1 MIHMIRAAAV
11 LLALPLLSAVASA
24 QDKSGERVPWT
35 TSHLTGSPEPPPPLR
50 SERVFPNLNFKA
62 PVQLVP
68 FPDRRRWVLVE
79 EHGNLYSFPNDPAC
93 EKADLLIDLRK
104 EIRNLEKL
112 EGVRGVGSS
121 YSLAFDPDFA
131 KNRSCYLMYWL
142 ASKDRRK
149 LWDGTRVSRFKI
161 TDADPPRIDPA
172 TEEIL
177 ITWLAGGHN
186 GCDLQFGNDGYLYI
200 SAGDGEDPSPPDKLQ
215 TGQDISDLMSSI
227 LRIDVHRAAD
237 GKPYAIPADNP
248 FVGVAKARPEV
259 WCYGLR
265 NPWRMSFDRKTGQLW
280 IGDVGWERWES
291 IIAAV
296 KGGNYGW
303 SVMEGPEACIPDG
316 KRGPTQILPP
326 AHTLPHPISASITG
340 GYVYHGT
347 KLKGYAGQ
355 YFCGDWESRQIWAL
369 PVKGATL
376 GERREVA
383 STAQRIVAFAED
395 ADGELLVVDYE
406 GGGIHRV
413 VPNDAGAGNAEF
425 PRTLG
430 KTGLFSDV
438 ASQAAA
444 PGVLPFRVNAPCW
457 TDGAVGERWIGI
469 PGTGTVTLVDKN
481 RDWPRESVWPKDSV
495 VAKTLSLAGRKVETQ
510 VLHFDGLLWNGY
522 SYVWNEAQSDAAL
535 APAEGADVDLGGG
548 RKWRVLG
555 RAACMGCHTP
565 WQGYALSVNGA
576 QLPDLDRFLAL
587 GILGKTTPRLQPWVD
602 PYDEKRSL
610 DERARSYLATNC
622 GHCHRFGGGGAAK
635 IDLRQEASL
644 ADMKVAG
651 VRPSLGTF
659 DLTDPYIVCGGDPS
673 RSVLLF
679 RISKLGQGRMPH
691 IGSEAV
697 DERGVSLIRRWIASL
712 AVTPCDPASMAAR
725 SKDREALGRVRD
737 GDARECD
744 ALLSTPTGA
753 LDLLGALDALSES
766 ARKEAVRRALERPP
780 GGIRDLF
787 ETFEPPSQRRER
799 LGLSIPPEK
808 ILRLKGD
815 AERGRVMFAGT
826 MVQCLKCHR
835 VQAGPETLGPELS
848 KIGAKY
854 NRAQILES
862 ILEPSKTIDPKFA
875 GVIVRTTAGDV
886 LSGIVVEKTD
896 AELVLR
902 DAEKVMRLPAA
913 SVDRVVPQQKSL
925 MPEGLL
931 QHLTAQEAA
940 DLVAYLESLR

>member
-1 MIHMIRAAAV
+1 MNRLFVALGTLALLSSAAA
-11 LLALPLLSAVASA
+11 
-24 QDKSGERVPWT
+24 QDTPGGRVPWT
-35 TSHLTGSPEPPPPLR
+35 SSRLTGSPEPPPPLR
-50 SERVFPNLNFKA
+50 SERVFPNLTFKA

-79 EHGNLYSFPNDPAC
+79 EHGGIYSFPNDPAC
-93 EKADLLIDLRK
+93 GKADLLIDMRK
-104 EIRNLEKL
+104 EIRNLDKL
-112 EGVRGVGSS
+112 PGVRGVGSS
-121 YSLAFDPDFA
+121 YSLAFDPDFE
-131 KNRSCYLMYWL
+131 KNRHCYVMYWL
-142 ASKDRRK
+142 AAKDGRK
-149 LWDGTRVSRFKI
+149 LWDGTRVSRFKV

-172 TEEIL
+172 SEEIL

-186 GCDLQFGNDGYLYI
+186 GCDLQFGGDGYLYI
-200 SAGDGEDPSPPDKLQ
+200 SAGDGESPSPPDSLQ
-215 TGQDISDLMSSI
+215 TGQDVSDLMSSI
-227 LRIDVHRAAD
+227 LRIDVHHAAD
-237 GKPYAIPADNP
+237 GKPYAIPPDNP

-291 IIAAV
+291 IIAAQ

-303 SVMEGPEACIPDG
+303 SVMEGPEVLRPDG
-316 KRGPTQILPP
+316 KRGPTPLLPP
-326 AHTLPHPISASITG
+326 AHSIPHPISASITG
-340 GYVYHGT
+340 GFVYHGT
-347 KLKGYAGQ
+347 KLKGYEGQ
-355 YFCGDWESRQIWAL
+355 YFCGDWESRRIWAL

-383 STAQRIVAFAED
+383 RTAQRIVAFAEE
-395 ADGELLVVDYE
+395 ADGELVLVDYE
-406 GGGIHRV
+406 GGGLHRV
-413 VPNDAGAGNAEF
+413 VPNDAAAGNAEF

-430 KTGLFSDV
+430 KSGLFSDV
-438 ASQAAA
+438 ASQAPA
-444 PGVLPFRVNAPCW
+444 PGVLPFRIQAPCW
-457 TDGAVGERWIGI
+457 TDGAAGERWIAI

-495 VAKTLSLAGRKVETQ
+495 VAKTLSLDGRRLETQ

-522 SYVWNEAQSDAAL
+522 SYVWNEAQTDATL
-535 APAEGADVDLGGG
+535 APPEGAELVLGGG

-576 QLPDLDRFLAL
+576 QLPDLDRFLEL
-587 GILGKTTPRLQPWVD
+587 GILGKTTPRMTPWVD
-602 PYDEKRSL
+602 PYDEKL
-610 DERARSYLATNC
+610 PVDERARSYLATNC

-635 IDLRQEASL
+635 IDLRQEVSL
-644 ADMKVAG
+644 GDMKVAG
-651 VRPSLGTF
+651 ARPTLGAF
-659 DLTDPYIVCGGDPS
+659 DLTDPYLVCGGDPS

-697 DERGVSLIRRWIASL
+697 DGRGVELIRRWIASL
-712 AVTPCDPASMAAR
+712 PETPCDAASKPAR
-725 SKDREALGRVRD
+725 SRDQAAVDHVRG
-737 GDARECD
+737 GDPKECD
-744 ALLSTPTGA
+744 VLLSTTTGA
-753 LDLLGALDALSES
+753 LDLLGGLATFPEAV
-766 ARKEAVRRALERPP
+766 RKEAVRRALERPP

-787 ETFEPPSQRRER
+787 EAFEPPSQRRER

-808 ILRLKGD
+808 ILKLKGD
-815 AERGRVMFAGT
+815 AERGRAMFAGT
-826 MVQCLKCHR
+826 MVQCSKCHR

-854 NRAQILES
+854 NRAQLLES
-862 ILEPSKTIDPKFA
+862 ILEPSKTIDPKFV
-875 GVIVRTTAGDV
+875 GVIVQTKSGDV

-896 AELVLR
+896 ADLALR
-902 DAEKVMRLPAA
+902 DAEKVTRIPVSAVERM
-913 SVDRVVPQQKSL
+913 VPQQKSL

>member
-1 MIHMIRAAAV
+1 MNRLFAA
-11 LLALPLLSAVASA
+11 LGTLALLSSAEA
-24 QDKSGERVPWT
+24 QDNSGARVPWT
-35 TSHLTGSPEPPPPLR
+35 NSHLTGSPEPPLPLR
-50 SERVFPNLNFKA
+50 SERAFPNLTFHA
-62 PVQLVP
+62 PVQLIP

-79 EHGNLYSFPNDPAC
+79 EHGNLYSFKNDPAVD
-93 EKADLLIDLRK
+93 KADLLIDMRK
-104 EIRNLEKL
+104 EIRNLGKL

-121 YSLAFDPDFA
+121 YSLAFDPDFE
-131 KNRSCYLMYWL
+131 KNRSCYVMYWL
-142 ASKDRRK
+142 ASKDGRK

-161 TDADPPRIDPA
+161 PDADPPRIDPA
-172 TEEIL
+172 SEEIL
-177 ITWLAGGHN
+177 LTWLAGGHN
-186 GCDLQFGNDGYLYI
+186 GCDLQFDKEGYLYI
-200 SAGDGEDPSPPDKLQ
+200 SAGDGEAPSPPDQLQ
-215 TGQDISDLMSSI
+215 TGQDISDLLSSI
-227 LRIDVHRAAD
+227 LRIDVHHAAD
-237 GKPYAIPADNP
+237 GKPYAIPPDNP
-248 FVGVAKARPEV
+248 FVGVPKARPEV

-265 NPWRMSFDRKTGQLW
+265 NPWRMSFDRNTGQLW

-291 IIAAV
+291 IIAAK

-303 SVMEGPEACIPDG
+303 SVMEGPEVLLPDG
-316 KRGPTQILPP
+316 KRGPTPILPP
-326 AHTLPHPISASITG
+326 AHSLPHPISASITG
-340 GYVYHGT
+340 GYVYHGS
-347 KLKGYAGQ
+347 KLKGFEGQ
-355 YFCGDWESRQIWAL
+355 YFCGDWESRRIWTF
-369 PVKGATL
+369 PVLKGSEL

-383 STAQRIVAFAED
+383 RTAQRIVAFAED

-406 GGGIHRV
+406 GGGLHRIV
-413 VPNDAGAGNAEF
+413 ANDANAGAAEF

-438 ASQAAA
+438 ASQAPA
-444 PGVLPFRVNAPCW
+444 PGVLPFRVNASCW

-495 VAKTLSLAGRKVETQ
+495 VAKTLSLGGRRLETQ

-522 SYVWNEAQSDAAL
+522 SYVWNQAQTDAVL
-535 APAEGADVDLGGG
+535 APADGAELDLGGG
-548 RKWRVLG
+548 RKWRILG

-565 WQGYALSVNGA
+565 WQGYALGVNGA
-576 QLPDLDRFLAL
+576 QLPDLDRFLEL
-587 GILGKTTPRLQPWVD
+587 GILGKTTPRMKAWID
-602 PYDEKRSL
+602 PYDEKASL
-610 DERARSYLATNC
+610 EDRARSYLGANC

-651 VRPSLGTF
+651 VRPTLGSF

-673 RSVLLF
+673 RSVLLY

-697 DERGVSLIRRWIASL
+697 DEKGVRLIRAWIASL
-712 AVTPCDPASMAAR
+712 AATPCDPSAAEAR
-725 SKDREALGRVRD
+725 SKALASLDRVGSGEVA
-737 GDARECD
+737 ECGP
-744 ALLSTPTGA
+744 LLATTSGA
-753 LDLLGALDALSES
+753 LDLRAKLDLLPDGV
-766 ARKEAVRRALERPP
+766 RTEAIRRALELPP

-787 ETFEPPSQRRER
+787 EPFEPPSQRRER
-799 LGLSIPPEK
+799 LGLSIRPEK
-808 ILRLKGD
+808 ILALKGD
-815 AERGRVMFAGT
+815 AERGRKMFAGT
-826 MVQCLKCHR
+826 AVQCSKCHR
-835 VQAGPETLGPELS
+835 VQAGPDTLGPELS

-886 LSGIVVEKTD
+886 LSGIVVERTD

-902 DAEKVMRLPAA
+902 DAEKVTRLPAR

-940 DLVAYLESLR
+940 DLVDYLGSLR